1 MVLGAFFPDDKFQ
14 CTFVGAV
21 QYIDGN
27 PTDPEDRNDKISDN
41 DVNTVVVVTVA
52 VFVPLVSVAVI
63 ILVVRYLKGGLMGK
77 ARVVPVSGTVQATDV
92 VEAVE
97 MGDVVT

>member
-1 MVLGAFFPDDKFQ
+1 MSWGDFPDNKFL

-27 PTDPEDRNDKISDN
+27 PTTNPEDRNDKISD

-52 VFVPLVSVAVI
+52 VFVPLVSVVVI
-63 ILVVRYLKGGLMGK
+63 ILVVRYLKGGLIGK
-77 ARVVPVSGTVQATDV
+77 ARVAPVAGTEQGTDV

-97 MGDVVT
+97 MGDVVA